1 MHIQNQSIFIFNKKI
16 LTISIIAIYT
26 TSISFALDLA
36 QSPPGTVDPYV
47 APNIIISIDDSGSM
61 GFRLDRGN
69 ATNASNRTSPNSDGT
84 WNNDSRRMNVLKH
97 ALTEVINDKS
107 LLPDGKVRLGWQ
119 AMWNNGSTISN
130 YNSLASSQWYV
141 TSGSNPGYNKSVGAN
156 DVGSTSSQAKN
167 NIKVLNQSH
176 RDNFLEFVQY
186 LLPKN
191 GTPTHT
197 MLKQADDYLRKKNN
211 SKPVEGGPW
220 STNPGGS
227 NALSKEFL
235 GCRRNYHIVMTDGLW
250 NGAVSGGNQE
260 SQSFKLPD
268 GTQYTANSSQT
279 RVYHDNYSNNLS
291 DWAFY
296 SWSNNLQ
303 PSIYESENSK
313 KQISL
318 SSDYRKAPDS
328 EVIGG
333 VKIDKYWNPKYN
345 PANWPHLV
353 TYTIGFSEEAITW
366 PGISNIQRPN
376 QTVPFGYD
384 GSFPSFVNGSTKWPE
399 MNNENRRALDLWHTA
414 INGRGRFYA
423 VSKGED
429 LEKAFRE
436 IIGVI
441 NTQAEP
447 DRSSVAVSGI
457 SAQDKPVGLFITSN
471 SPKEAWKGDIRGY
484 RVTTSGQTELWG
496 GKTTAGILDATTP
509 NNRVILTS
517 KEGAGIPFRWSNLS
531 SAQRACLNVRADS
544 VITANCT
551 ANTSTDT
558 QGEKRL
564 NYIRG
569 DRSSELSASG
579 GTFRHR
585 ESVQGDIV
593 NSNVWYTG
601 TPISNY
607 AFKGYAAFAAA
618 QKNRAPIIYVGG
630 NDGMLHGFSANDGSE
645 KIAYIPRAVQPNLT
659 RLSWPS
665 FDDNHRYFVD
675 GSPMTG
681 DVDINDRTS
690 STHTPAWRSM
700 LVGTLGAGGKGYFVL
715 NVTNPAN
722 FSETNAASL
731 LVMDKTIHSEET
743 INCDSSKTTG
753 ADACVNTANAD
764 IGHIFATPSTD
775 DSNPLHTGQITLLNN
790 NRWAVVMGNG
800 YNSKN
805 GRPVLLIQY
814 LDGDKELLRL
824 PATVANATGENVND
838 NGLSAPRL
846 VDINND
852 GRPDVVYAGDLKGNM
867 WKFMIAGKSPSD
879 WGVAFDGSPLF
890 TARGGT
896 SGSPSIRDQMQS
908 ITAPPTV
915 RANDRTRLTGTG
927 NNQKVESV
935 GGMMV
940 AFGTGRNV
948 TTSDPESTSTQTIYS
963 VLDNTRYKNL
973 KDSEDSQNYVSV
985 HAGDSSKSI
994 PAPSPLGTGLNNQSK
1009 QTLLAQQKVGD
1020 AFQGQGQSEGREYWK
1035 IDPTSATGSPS
1046 VDWSSQRGWYL
1057 DLPATGERLLKPMS
1071 FYDGSN
1077 ILAIYTQV
1085 PAKGSHASQAVESC
1099 EASAVDEERQ
1109 YLTLVNIMDG
1119 MRPSVQLMDMNGDGF
1134 YNLST
1139 DQGVSRMS
1147 VVKGAHRIIGHGEA
1161 STDYG
1166 KGDSFN
1172 LARMPEQSLR
1182 PSWRQLK

>member
-1 MHIQNQSIFIFNKKI
+1 M
-16 LTISIIAIYT
+16 
-26 TSISFALDLA
+26 
-36 QSPPGTVDPYV
+36 
-47 APNIIISIDDSGSM
+47 
-61 GFRLDRGN
+61 
-69 ATNASNRTSPNSDGT
+69 
-84 WNNDSRRMNVLKH
+84 
-97 ALTEVINDKS
+97 
-107 LLPDGKVRLGWQ
+107 
-119 AMWNNGSTISN
+119 
-130 YNSLASSQWYV
+130 
-141 TSGSNPGYNKSVGAN
+141 
-156 DVGSTSSQAKN
+156 
-167 NIKVLNQSH
+167 
-176 RDNFLEFVQY
+176 
-186 LLPKN
+186 
-191 GTPTHT
+191 
-197 MLKQADDYLRKKNN
+197 
-211 SKPVEGGPW
+211 
-220 STNPGGS
+220 
-227 NALSKEFL
+227 
-235 GCRRNYHIVMTDGLW
+235 
-250 NGAVSGGNQE
+250 
-260 SQSFKLPD
+260 
-268 GTQYTANSSQT
+268 
-279 RVYHDNYSNNLS
+279 
-291 DWAFY
+291 
-296 SWSNNLQ
+296 
-303 PSIYESENSK
+303 
-313 KQISL
+313 
-318 SSDYRKAPDS
+318 
-328 EVIGG
+328 
-333 VKIDKYWNPKYN
+333 
-345 PANWPHLV
+345 
-353 TYTIGFSEEAITW
+353 
-366 PGISNIQRPN
+366 
-376 QTVPFGYD
+376 
-384 GSFPSFVNGSTKWPE
+384 
-399 MNNENRRALDLWHTA
+399 
-414 INGRGRFYA
+414 
-423 VSKGED
+423 
-429 LEKAFRE
+429 
-436 IIGVI
+436 
-441 NTQAEP
+441 
-447 DRSSVAVSGI
+447 
-457 SAQDKPVGLFITSN
+457 
-471 SPKEAWKGDIRGY
+471 
-484 RVTTSGQTELWG
+484 
-496 GKTTAGILDATTP
+496 
-509 NNRVILTS
+509 
-517 KEGAGIPFRWSNLS
+517 
-531 SAQRACLNVRADS
+531 
-544 VITANCT
+544 
-551 ANTSTDT
+551 
-558 QGEKRL
+558 
-564 NYIRG
+564 
-569 DRSSELSASG
+569 
-579 GTFRHR
+579 
-585 ESVQGDIV
+585 
-593 NSNVWYTG
+593 
-601 TPISNY
+601 
-607 AFKGYAAFAAA
+607 
-618 QKNRAPIIYVGG
+618 
-630 NDGMLHGFSANDGSE
+630 
-645 KIAYIPRAVQPNLT
+645 
-659 RLSWPS
+659 
-665 FDDNHRYFVD
+665 
-675 GSPMTG
+675 
-681 DVDINDRTS
+681 
-690 STHTPAWRSM
+690 
-700 LVGTLGAGGKGYFVL
+700 
-715 NVTNPAN
+715 
-722 FSETNAASL
+722 
-731 LVMDKTIHSEET
+731 
-743 INCDSSKTTG
+743 
-753 ADACVNTANAD
+753 
-764 IGHIFATPSTD
+764 
-775 DSNPLHTGQITLLNN
+775 
-790 NRWAVVMGNG
+790 
-800 YNSKN
+800 
-805 GRPVLLIQY
+805 IQY